1 MIETMLEREFDD
13 ARDWWWSMDMSKVTS
28 TDAGDHGLFL
38 RKRLFYAVEAFLDSN
53 RLYYLTT

>member
-1 MIETMLEREFDD
+1 MLEREFDD